1 MKKFL
6 ILILGLLLSV
16 SVFSKEVVVSAAAS
30 LKNCLEEIIPE
41 YEKNSDDKII
51 LNLGGSGTL
60 RTQIEKGAVVDIFIS
75 ANQENVNMLIDKN
88 IVKKENAYDFLSNV
102 LILVKSPYSKSEIKS
117 VEELKNSD
125 VYIAVG
131 NPETAPVGKYTLQSL
146 KNLEIFETLN
156 QEKVIYAK
164 DVTAAAQYVQMGE
177 ADFGIIYD
185 SDKNR
190 MKNPIV
196 AVEFPESSHD
206 KIIYSLV
213 LLNNNKETENFF
225 EFLRRDETKK
235 IFKKHGFIVM

>member
-6 ILILGLLLSV
+6 IFILGILMSV
-16 SVFSKEVVVSAAAS
+16 SVFSKEIMVSAAAS

-41 YEKNSDDKII
+41 YEKTSSDKII

-60 RTQIEKGAVVDIFIS
+60 RTQIEKGAEVDIFIS
-75 ANQENVNMLIDKN
+75 ANQANAERLVKN
-88 IVKKENAYDFLSNV
+88 GIAKKENVYDFLSNV
-102 LILVKSPYSKSEIKS
+102 LILVKSPYSKSKISS

-131 NPETAPVGKYTLQSL
+131 NPETAPVGVYTLQAL
-146 KNLEIFETLN
+146 KNLGIYDTLN
-156 QEKVIYAK
+156 QDKIVYAK
-164 DVTAAAQYVQMGE
+164 DVTATAQYVDMGE
-177 ADFGIIYD
+177 TDFGIIYD

-196 AVEFPESSHD
+196 VADFPENSHD

-213 LLNNNKETENFF
+213 LLNNNKETEKFF
-225 EFLRRDETKK
+225 EFLKKDSTKE
-235 IFKKHGFIVM
+235 IFKKHGFTVM

>member
-6 ILILGLLLSV
+6 IFILGILISF
-16 SVFSKEVVVSAAAS
+16 SVFSKEIMVSAAAS

-41 YEKNSDDKII
+41 YEKISSDKII

-60 RTQIEKGAVVDIFIS
+60 RTQIEKGAEVDIFIS
-75 ANQENVNMLIDKN
+75 ANQANAERLVKN
-88 IVKKENAYDFLSNV
+88 GIAKKENVYDFLSNV
-102 LILVKSPYSKSEIKS
+102 LILVKSPYSKSKISS

-131 NPETAPVGKYTLQSL
+131 NPETAPVGVYTLQAL
-146 KNLEIFETLN
+146 KNLGIFDTLN
-156 QEKVIYAK
+156 QDKIVYAK
-164 DVTAAAQYVQMGE
+164 DVTATAQYVDMGE
-177 ADFGIIYD
+177 TDFGIIYD

-196 AVEFPESSHD
+196 VADFPENSHD

-213 LLNNNKETENFF
+213 LLNNNKETEKFF
-225 EFLRRDETKK
+225 EFLKKDSTKE
-235 IFKKHGFIVM
+235 IFKKHGFTVM

>member
-6 ILILGLLLSV
+6 ILILGLLLSL
-16 SVFSKEVVVSAAAS
+16 SVFSKEIVVSAAAS

-41 YEKNSDDKII
+41 YEKNSGDKII

-88 IVKKENAYDFLSNV
+88 IIKKENAYDFLSNI
-102 LILVKSPYSKSEIKS
+102 LILVKSLYSKSEIKS

-177 ADFGIIYD
+177 ADFGIIYE

-190 MKNPIV
+190 MKNPIIV
-196 AVEFPESSHD
+196 AEFPESSHD
-206 KIIYSLV
+206 KIIYSLA
-213 LLNNNKETENFF
+213 LLNNNKETESFF
-225 EFLRRDETKK
+225 EFLRKEETKK

>member
-6 ILILGLLLSV
+6 IFILGILMSV
-16 SVFSKEVVVSAAAS
+16 SVFSKEIMVSAAAS

-41 YEKNSDDKII
+41 YEKTSPDKII

-60 RTQIEKGAVVDIFIS
+60 RTQIEKGAEVDIFIS
-75 ANQENVNMLIDKN
+75 ANQANAERLVKN
-88 IVKKENAYDFLSNV
+88 GIAKKENVYDFLSNV
-102 LILVKSPYSKSEIKS
+102 LILVKSPYSKSKISS

-131 NPETAPVGKYTLQSL
+131 NPETAPVGVYTLQAL
-146 KNLEIFETLN
+146 KNLGIFDTLN
-156 QEKVIYAK
+156 QDKIVYAK
-164 DVTAAAQYVQMGE
+164 DVTATAQYVDMGE
-177 ADFGIIYD
+177 TDFGIIYD

-196 AVEFPESSHD
+196 VADFPENSHD

-213 LLNNNKETENFF
+213 LLNNNKETEKFF
-225 EFLRRDETKK
+225 EFLKKDSTKE
-235 IFKKHGFIVM
+235 IFKKHGFTVM

>member
-1 MKKFL
+1 MKKLF

-16 SVFSKEVVVSAAAS
+16 SVFSKEVVISAAAS

-75 ANQENVNMLIDKN
+75 ANQENVNMLIDRN
-88 IVKKENAYDFLSNV
+88 IIKKENAYDFLSNV

-146 KNLEIFETLN
+146 KNLGIFEKLS
-156 QEKVIYAK
+156 QEKIIYAK

-177 ADFGIIYD
+177 VDFGIIYD

-196 AVEFPESSHD
+196 AAEFPENSHE
-206 KIIYSLV
+206 KIIYSLA
-213 LLNNNKETENFF
+213 LLNNNKETESFF
-225 EFLRRDETKK
+225 EFLRKDETKK

>member
-6 ILILGLLLSV
+6 IFILGILISF
-16 SVFSKEVVVSAAAS
+16 SVFSKEIMVSAAAS

-41 YEKNSDDKII
+41 YEKTSSDKII

-60 RTQIEKGAVVDIFIS
+60 RTQIEKGAEVDIFIS
-75 ANQENVNMLIDKN
+75 ANQANAERIVKN
-88 IVKKENAYDFLSNV
+88 GIAKKENVYDFLSNV
-102 LILVKSPYSKSEIKS
+102 LILVKSPYSKSKISS

-131 NPETAPVGKYTLQSL
+131 NPETAPVGVYTLQAL
-146 KNLEIFETLN
+146 KNLGIFDTLN
-156 QEKVIYAK
+156 QDKIVYAK
-164 DVTAAAQYVQMGE
+164 DVTATAQYVDMGE
-177 ADFGIIYD
+177 TDFGIIYD

-196 AVEFPESSHD
+196 VADFPENSHD

-213 LLNNNKETENFF
+213 LLNNNKETEKFF
-225 EFLRRDETKK
+225 EFLKKDSTKE
-235 IFKKHGFIVM
+235 IFKKHGFTVM

>member
-6 ILILGLLLSV
+6 IFILGILMSV
-16 SVFSKEVVVSAAAS
+16 SVFSKEIMVSAAAS

-41 YEKNSDDKII
+41 YEKTSSNKII

-60 RTQIEKGAVVDIFIS
+60 RTQIEKGAEVDIFIS
-75 ANQENVNMLIDKN
+75 ANQANAERLVKN
-88 IVKKENAYDFLSNV
+88 GIAKKENVYDFLSNV
-102 LILVKSPYSKSEIKS
+102 LILVKSPYSKSKISS

-131 NPETAPVGKYTLQSL
+131 NPETAPVGVYTLQAL
-146 KNLEIFETLN
+146 KNLGIFDTLN
-156 QEKVIYAK
+156 QDKIVYGK
-164 DVTAAAQYVQMGE
+164 DVTATAQYVDMGE
-177 ADFGIIYD
+177 TDFGIIYD

-196 AVEFPESSHD
+196 VADFPENSHD

-213 LLNNNKETENFF
+213 FLNNNKETEKFF
-225 EFLRRDETKK
+225 EFLKKDSTKE
-235 IFKKHGFIVM
+235 IFKKHGFTVM

>member
-6 ILILGLLLSV
+6 ILILGLLLSL
-16 SVFSKEVVVSAAAS
+16 SVFSKEIVVSAAAS

-41 YEKNSDDKII
+41 YEKNSGDKII

-75 ANQENVNMLIDKN
+75 ANQENVNMLIDKS
-88 IVKKENAYDFLSNV
+88 IIKKENAYDFLSNI
-102 LILVKSPYSKSEIKS
+102 LILVKSLYSKSEIKS

-177 ADFGIIYD
+177 ADFGIIYE

-190 MKNPIV
+190 MKNPIIV
-196 AVEFPESSHD
+196 AEFPESSHD
-206 KIIYSLV
+206 KIIYSLA
-213 LLNNNKETENFF
+213 LLNNNKETESFF
-225 EFLRRDETKK
+225 EFLRKEETKK

>member
-6 ILILGLLLSV
+6 ILILGLLLSL
-16 SVFSKEVVVSAAAS
+16 SVFSKEIVVSAAAS

-41 YEKNSDDKII
+41 YEKNSGDKII

-88 IVKKENAYDFLSNV
+88 IIKKENAYDFLSNI
-102 LILVKSPYSKSEIKS
+102 LILVKSLYSKSEIKS

-177 ADFGIIYD
+177 ADFGIIYE

-190 MKNPIV
+190 MKNPIIV
-196 AVEFPESSHD
+196 AEFPESSHD
-206 KIIYSLV
+206 KIIYSLA
-213 LLNNNKETENFF
+213 LLNNNKETESFF
-225 EFLRRDETKK
+225 EFLRKEKTKK

>member
-6 ILILGLLLSV
+6 IFILGILISF
-16 SVFSKEVVVSAAAS
+16 SVFSKEIMVSAAAS

-41 YEKNSDDKII
+41 YEKTSSDKII

-60 RTQIEKGAVVDIFIS
+60 RTQIEKGAEVDIFIS
-75 ANQENVNMLIDKN
+75 ANQANAERLVKN
-88 IVKKENAYDFLSNV
+88 GIAKKENVYDFLSNV
-102 LILVKSPYSKSEIKS
+102 LILVKSPYSKSKISS

-131 NPETAPVGKYTLQSL
+131 NPETAPVGVYTLQAL
-146 KNLEIFETLN
+146 KNLGIFDTLN
-156 QEKVIYAK
+156 QDKIVYAK
-164 DVTAAAQYVQMGE
+164 DVTATAQYVDMGE
-177 ADFGIIYD
+177 TDFGIIYD

-196 AVEFPESSHD
+196 VADFPENSHD

-213 LLNNNKETENFF
+213 LLNNNKETEKFF
-225 EFLRRDETKK
+225 EFLKKDSTKE
-235 IFKKHGFIVM
+235 IFKKHGFTVM